1 MSIQNINEYLKEGCG
16 IIASKQP
23 PKTGFNRLVIKKS
36 VIGSETT
43 EVSLPLHES
52 ITFHTARKTFITNS
66 IMLGVNIKAL
76 QDMGAPKKEK
86 DLKKYLK
93 ITDAF
98 KSQVMDNT
106 WNVLSLNH
114 VPKEII
120 SQN

>member
-1 MSIQNINEYLKEGCG
+1 
-16 IIASKQP
+16 
-23 PKTGFNRLVIKKS
+23 
-36 VIGSETT
+36 
-43 EVSLPLHES
+43 
-52 ITFHTARKTFITNS
+52 
-66 IMLGVNIKAL
+66 MLEVNIKTL

-86 DLKKYLK
+86 DLNKYLK

-114 VPKEII
+114 VPKKII

>member
-1 MSIQNINEYLKEGCG
+1 MKIPLHKMSIQNINKYLKVGCG
-16 IIASKQP
+16 IIASKQL
-23 PKTGFNRLVIKKS
+23 PKTGFNRLVIKKN

-76 QDMGAPKKEK
+76 QDRGAPKKEK
-86 DLKKYLK
+86 DFEKYLK

-106 WNVLSLNH
+106 
-114 VPKEII
+114 
-120 SQN
+120 